1 MIFNSYEFIFA
12 FLPVMLLGYF
22 WLLRKR
28 LVLGSKVWLV
38 GGSLFFYG
46 YWNVVYIPLL
56 LGSIFVNFFVGSAF
70 SNDKPLKVSKKSL
83 LIFGIL
89 FNILLL
95 AYFKYT
101 DFLLDN
107 FNGLFGSD
115 VPLPHIILPLG
126 ISFFTFTQ
134 IAFLVDAYKD
144 KVKEYDLLN
153 YMLFVT
159 YFPHLLA
166 GPILHHSEMMPQFVS
181 RWNWA
186 VRWRNVAVGLF
197 LFSIGL
203 FKKVVIADTIATWAN
218 TGFDLATTLN
228 LVEAWATSLSYT
240 LQLYFDF
247 SGYTDMA
254 IGISLMFNIRLPINF
269 NSPYKAKD
277 IQDFWRRWHITL
289 SRFLRDY
296 IYIPLG
302 GNKVGRYHNYSNLF
316 AVFLIGG
323 LWHGAS
329 WMFVIWGALHGIAI
343 VIHRIWK
350 DLGLRMW
357 GWMGWFITFNFVN
370 VAWVFFRAKDF
381 ASVEKVLG
389 GMVGTGGIVLPR
401 MLAGKLA
408 FLSHY
413 HVEFMSS
420 TWLSNAGLSGIFDLS
435 ILIGMVFFVL
445 VMKNSHELTTIV
457 RLNKITA
464 SLIALVLFISF
475 ISIGAESEFLYFNF

>member
-1 MIFNSYEFIFA
+1 
-12 FLPVMLLGYF
+12 
-22 WLLRKR
+22 
-28 LVLGSKVWLV
+28 
-38 GGSLFFYG
+38 
-46 YWNVVYIPLL
+46 
-56 LGSIFVNFFVGSAF
+56 
-70 SNDKPLKVSKKSL
+70 
-83 LIFGIL
+83 
-89 FNILLL
+89 
-95 AYFKYT
+95 
-101 DFLLDN
+101 
-107 FNGLFGSD
+107 
-115 VPLPHIILPLG
+115 
-126 ISFFTFTQ
+126 
-134 IAFLVDAYKD
+134 
-144 KVKEYDLLN
+144 
-153 YMLFVT
+153 
-159 YFPHLLA
+159 
-166 GPILHHSEMMPQFVS
+166 MPQFVS
-181 RWNWA
+181 PWNWA

-203 FKKVVIADTIATWAN
+203 FKKVLIADTLATWAN
-218 TGFDLATTLN
+218 TGFDVATTLN

-302 GNKVGRYHNYSNLF
+302 GNKVGRYQNYSNLF

-389 GMVGTGGIVLPR
+389 GMIGADGIVLPNG
-401 MLAGKLA
+401 LEGKLI
-408 FLSHY
+408 FLKQY
-413 HVEFMSS
+413 GIKFGYWVSS
-420 TWLSNAGLSGIFDLS
+420 AGLSGIKDLLF
-435 ILIGMVFFVL
+435 ILGIFTFT
-445 VMKNSHELTTIV
+445 VMLKNSGELIKDSKLST
-457 RLNKITA
+457 KIAILTG
-464 SLIALVLFISF
+464 LVLFLSL